1 LGGSLRHHPDDQM
14 RDNSIVLYARDYRE
28 MGQWIPLDATLFI
41 GRYMFEAD
49 TVPRTWARH
58 MNMLDEVWVPSQWQ
72 KEAFENG
79 GVHPE
84 SMQVGAGRFR
94 IRSYIC
100 GRFIELIF

>member
-1 LGGSLRHHPDDQM
+1 M
-14 RDNSIVLYARDYRE
+14 RDSSIVLYARDYRE